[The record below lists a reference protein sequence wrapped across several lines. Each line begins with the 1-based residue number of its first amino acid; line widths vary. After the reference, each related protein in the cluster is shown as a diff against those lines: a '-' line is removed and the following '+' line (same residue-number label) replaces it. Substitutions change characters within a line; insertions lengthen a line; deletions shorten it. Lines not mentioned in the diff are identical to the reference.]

1 MLSSISSFLPSAL
14 QIGNDKSP
22 PSPTEQQRQLTAS
35 PTKDPDMTG
44 DGSNVKKKK
53 ERTNEVRFPISFPL
67 DSGTWQG
74 LARLSGCLR
83 CLPRAIAQRRLASL
97 CPWLYGSRPVT
108 VSVSGKRFSVKD
120 QPTLGGEVHGN
131 TAHIAS
137 FAWSE
142 WGSCM
147 NGLLAEPASDA
158 VRLCGAG
165 CNSLVSVVG
174 RVIPR
179 TWRHLR

>member
-74 LARLSGCLR
+74 LAKLSGCLR
-83 CLPRAIAQRRLASL
+83 CLHRDVWQVCALGYMGAVLSPCPSAGSAFLSRISRYWVVKCMGILHTLRRLHGL
-97 CPWLYGSRPVT
+97 
-108 VSVSGKRFSVKD
+108 SG
-120 QPTLGGEVHGN
+120 
-131 TAHIAS
+131 AHA
-137 FAWSE
+137 
-142 WGSCM
+142 
-147 NGLLAEPASDA
+147 
-158 VRLCGAG
+158 
-165 CNSLVSVVG
+165 
-174 RVIPR
+174 
-179 TWRHLR
+179 